1 MSTKPDSCSITTT
14 LSPLAHGVLG
24 ALAAREDPSGA
35 SANGVL
41 TRLLREE
48 LERLRPGLWDALV
61 HGAMS
66 GAALAPKER
75 SAAVRERV
83 QETLAG
89 FVRQATVSTIDCHP

>member
-1 MSTKPDSCSITTT
+1 MSSKPDSCSITTT

-61 HGAMS
+61 HGAA
-66 GAALAPKER
+66 GPALAPKER

-89 FVRQATVSTIDCHP
+89 AVR